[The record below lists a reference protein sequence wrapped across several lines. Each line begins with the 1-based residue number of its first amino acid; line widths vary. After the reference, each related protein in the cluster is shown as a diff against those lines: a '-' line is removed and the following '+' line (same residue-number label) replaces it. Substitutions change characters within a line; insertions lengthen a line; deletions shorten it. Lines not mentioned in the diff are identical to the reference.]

1 MQRGKKI
8 MRSAV
13 HFANR
18 LALIALCFAL
28 AMAGTAA
35 HAQTAPSISGSADA
49 TTHNWTNEQ
58 ILTCTV
64 AECWQLAGKTEAGF
78 FDIVQQLAVI
88 SAQHRGLTLPETAEA
103 GKRAGAYIK
112 MRAKADHD
120 QLLYAIVDA
129 SVRKVG
135 VKAPAAAN

>member
-1 MQRGKKI
+1 
-8 MRSAV
+8 MRSG
-13 HFANR
+13 R
-18 LALIALCFAL
+18 ISKLSLIALGFMLVTAGPAL
-28 AMAGTAA
+28 
-35 HAQTAPSISGSADA
+35 HAQSPVQAPAPTITGSGDA

-64 AECWQLAGKTEAGF
+64 AECWQLAGKSEDGF
-78 FDIVQQLAVI
+78 FDIVQQLAAI
-88 SAQHRGLTLPETAEA
+88 SAQHRGLTLPESAEA

-135 VKAPAAAN
+135 TKAPAN